1 MQDVINQV
9 DELGNVVAG
18 PTGIISFLRPAYDN
32 TLKTHV
38 YKRVPNNSNGQNILS
53 NSSQVSYNDLTFGEY
68 IHYLPNQNG
77 GQGLVDI
84 SPYAVRTSVTISRN
98 LVVAT
103 YSPY

>member
-1 MQDVINQV
+1 MEDIINQV

-18 PTGIISFLRPAYDN
+18 PSGTISFLRPAYDG

-53 NSSQVSYNDLTFGEY
+53 NSSQVSYNALIFGEY

-77 GQGLVDI
+77 GQGLVDT
-84 SPYAVRTSVTISRN
+84 SPYEVKTSITISRN